1 MNASIEIMSI
11 TLKNNI
17 AHYVHQKDVF
27 NELFKA
33 YNRYVEDETNGGDYI
48 FNIEDKNNLS
58 CCVNAGLTAPQ
69 IFAIVSCGCKY
80 FFYGENYPTPRP
92 LTSAEIEGIIM
103 NNLDEVIRCVLAY
116 PYVEEYR
123 KIYTR
128 FITNSIIGE

>member
-1 MNASIEIMSI
+1 MKASIEIMAT

-27 NELFKA
+27 NEMFKA
-33 YNRYVEDETNGGDYI
+33 YNRYVEDETDGVDCI
-48 FNIEDKNNLS
+48 FNVQDKNDLS
-58 CCVNAGLTAPQ
+58 CCVNAGMTAIQ
-69 IFAIVSCGCKY
+69 IYDIVNGGCKY
-80 FFYGENYPTPRP
+80 FLYGQNHTTPRP

-123 KIYTR
+123 KVYTR
-128 FITNSIIGE
+128 FVTNSIIGE